1 MRKGQGVAL
10 SMRGGKRQ
18 RGKAYYGFPPGV
30 VEAKPGSGGGNRVRE
45 GITGPE
51 GGKGGEA

>member
-30 VEAKPGSGGGNRVRE
+30 VEAKPGSGGGNRGRE

-51 GGKGGEA
+51 GGKRGEA